1 MRHILNLMLDIRK
14 HQLSKRSAPSDR
26 VARAVQMFEYM
37 DNEMS
42 GFSSLNSNEI
52 LQEALVS
59 QDFTFAIMEF
69 VNRLAIPGY
78 QQRLFNFEPLIF
90 TDRVQNFLPH
100 YRYQNRNGFDDL
112 EYVGTRGR
120 SRTGGIDD
128 ATKRIHA
135 VYRWEKDIS
144 IDWETLVNDDLS
156 YLEDTVRLMGES
168 ARRTL
173 ERFVSRM
180 YTNATSI
187 ARLVALGANYSQNG
201 RLTTA
206 RISEARMAFAQRVNV
221 GNQPITASAQYL
233 VHHTGLRDA
242 ALQIARSTQVA
253 ELMTNAVNVVNF
265 TPIEDAHMAGAAPNL
280 PWYMFTRWQDNNVRP
295 LVLVRL
301 RGWDAPRVYRKRS
314 DAEAVTSLGGPGTAV
329 APAFG
334 DFETGNIT
342 LKIRDIWGTYID
354 GTEGNLWDTRGAYYS
369 SGTAA

>member
-1 MRHILNLMLDIRK
+1 MRQILKLMLDIRK
-14 HQLSKRSAPSDR
+14 HQLSKRGLQADR
-26 VARAVQMFEYM
+26 MAQTTRMFEYL
-37 DNEMS
+37 DTEMS
-42 GFSSLNSNEI
+42 GFSSLNSNDV

-78 QQRLFNFEPLIF
+78 QQRLFNFEPLVYV
-90 TDRVQNFLPH
+90 DRVQNFLPH

-128 ATKRIHA
+128 ATKRTHA

-144 IDWETLVNDDLS
+144 IDWETLVNDDLA
-156 YLEDTVRLMGES
+156 YLEETVRLMGEA

-187 ARLVALGANYSQNG
+187 ARLTGLGANYSQTG

-206 RISEARMAFAQRVNV
+206 RWSECRMAFAQRVNA
-221 GNQPITASAQYL
+221 GNQPIRASAEYL
-233 VHHTGLRDA
+233 VHHTGLRDT
-242 ALQIARSTQVA
+242 ALQILRSTQVA
-253 ELMTNAVNVVNF
+253 ELMTNAVNVINF
-265 TPIEDAHMAGAAPNL
+265 TPIEDPHMAGTAPNL
-280 PWYMFTRWQDNNVRP
+280 PWYGFTRWQDNNIRP
-295 LVLVRL
+295 FALVRL
-301 RGWDAPRVYRKRS
+301 RGWDGPRVYRKRS
-314 DAEAVTSLGGPGTAV
+314 DVEAVTSLTGAGTAV
-329 APAFG
+329 SPAFG

-354 GTEGNLWDTRGAYYS
+354 GTEGNLWDFRGAYYS
-369 SGTAA
+369 SGTVA